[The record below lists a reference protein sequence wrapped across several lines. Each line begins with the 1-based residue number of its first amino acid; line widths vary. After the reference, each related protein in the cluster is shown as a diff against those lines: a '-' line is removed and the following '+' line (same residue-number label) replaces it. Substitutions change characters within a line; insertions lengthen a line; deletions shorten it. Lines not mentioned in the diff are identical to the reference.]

1 MKIAMTGATGFVG
14 QHLGRALEERGH
26 PVIAVGRQDFREGAT
41 HLASLM
47 EGCEAVIHLAG
58 APISRRW
65 TAAYKREL
73 VSSRVGTTRLLV
85 EAMNLLDQPPRTLI
99 STSGIGA
106 FDTRG
111 RYTELDEPNAT
122 DFLGRLSRDWEAA
135 AREAEGP
142 GLRVVIFRF
151 AVVLG
156 HDGGMMKQ
164 ILPPF
169 RLGLG
174 GPIGNGRQIFSWIHI
189 DDLVAAELHALEHEE
204 MSGVYH
210 LSAPN
215 PVTNKE
221 FTRTLGRALNRPTV
235 LPVPSPMLKLAF
247 GEGADVMTSGQHV
260 TSTRLPESGFEF
272 RYPDLPRALEAIVSD
287 AAADRKS

>member
-14 QHLGRALEERGH
+14 QHLGRALKERGH
-26 PVIAVGRQDFREGAT
+26 PVIAVGRQDFRKGAT

-47 EGCEAVIHLAG
+47 GGCEAVIHLAG

-85 EAMNLLDQPPRTLI
+85 EAMNLLDRPPRTLI

-111 RYTELDEPNAT
+111 RYTERDEPNAT

-135 AREAEGP
+135 AREAEGL
-142 GLRVVIFRF
+142 GVRVVIFRF

-174 GPIGNGRQIFSWIHI
+174 GPIGNGRQTFSWIHI

-215 PVTNKE
+215 PVTNRE
-221 FTRTLGRALNRPTV
+221 FTRTLGRALSRPAV

-272 RYPDLPRALEAIVSD
+272 RYPDLPRALEAIVSG
-287 AAADRKS
+287 AAAGRKS